1 MTTQRMSSRLLHTDQ
16 FVMSDVFTLQST
28 TKRTTVMYQTKTLEG
43 QLKRA
48 AGSQQIHRVCCRLEF
63 ENDSTCAHQGR
74 RQIRRSIF
82 VYRLSVHVIPLY
94 YYAHLFSSVRR
105 ARTGLGL
112 NPQINLFNSNN
123 RKANCILATQREAA
137 LTQQANHSLEEI
149 MN

>member
-112 NPQINLFNSNN
+112 NPQICS
-123 RKANCILATQREAA
+123 IATIEKPIAFWQHKGRP
-137 LTQQANHSLEEI
+137 HSLSRQI
-149 MN
+149 TALRRL